1 MMSAR
6 WQPAVTAFLLL
17 AAQSMHEWFLVTA
30 AEIHPFFPPCCYAEM
45 LGVVLRKNLLWE
57 TWVCLHE
64 RSSTI
69 SN

>member
-1 MMSAR
+1 MMPAR

-45 LGVVLRKNLLWE
+45 LGVVLRKNLL
-57 TWVCLHE
+57 
-64 RSSTI
+64 
-69 SN
+69 